1 MKQTIKNFLF
11 KKRIKILRSK
21 KGFSLLEVLIGVA
34 IIGIISAI
42 AVPQFAEYRE
52 TAAVTSVNT
61 TGDNIAKAF
70 NLCSATK
77 SSCATLTELKIRC
90 DICGTPD
97 ASNGICVPMEQKV
110 QNKTFKACVH
120 VKADGTVTKTYG
132 GDLKIC
138 YVTSAKGKNNTA
150 GDTDDSVAYVPT
162 DAKFIQSCDE
172 LNDCVGLDGKGVT
185 GNTFTKD
192 ECKARTGGAVCSSG
206 ACT

>member
-1 MKQTIKNFLF
+1 MKQKIKNFLF
-11 KKRIKILRSK
+11 KKRIKILKSN

-70 NLCSATK
+70 NLCTATK
-77 SSCATLTELKIRC
+77 SSCSTLTELKIRC

-97 ASNGICVPMEQKV
+97 ASDGICVPMEQKV

-120 VKADGTVTKTYG
+120 VKTDGTVTKTYG

-138 YVTSAKGKNNTA
+138 YVTSAKGEDNVASN
-150 GDTDDSVAYVPT
+150 TDDSDPYVPGE
-162 DAKFIQSCDE
+162 AKYIQSCDE
-172 LNDCVGLDGKGVT
+172 LNDCAGLDGKGVS
-185 GNTFTKD
+185 GNTFTKNKC
-192 ECKARTGGAVCSSG
+192 EARTAGAVCSSG